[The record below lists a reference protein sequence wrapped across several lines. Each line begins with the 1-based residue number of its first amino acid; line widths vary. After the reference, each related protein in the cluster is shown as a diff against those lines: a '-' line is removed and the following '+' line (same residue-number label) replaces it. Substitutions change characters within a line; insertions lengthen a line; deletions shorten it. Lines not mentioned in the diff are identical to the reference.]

1 MILQSCLEAVGW
13 RPWQGGMLWT
23 AKEQHL
29 HLSHVST
36 NERAAVDKLLS
47 LVVNQRFQGAVD

>member
-1 MILQSCLEAVGW
+1 MQSCLEAVGW